1 MSDVMKTYR
10 KPDGYTIQATPK
22 AFQLFYKKQGFVPVE
37 DKENTGSGE
46 LPVKA
51 EADRQ
56 EEPKGNTEE
65 NISAEALE
73 ENISAEALE
82 ENTSVE
88 PPEEKSGG
96 SEEVKPST
104 NRRRTAKR
112 DSAEKDTDSVSE
124 QPAG

>member
-1 MSDVMKTYR
+1 MNNMMKTYR

-22 AFQLFYKKQGFVPVE
+22 AFQLFYKKLGFVPVE
-37 DKENTGSGE
+37 DEENTGSGE

-73 ENISAEALE
+73 EN
-82 ENTSVE
+82 TSVE
-88 PPEEKSGG
+88 PPEEKSGE

-112 DSAEKDTDSVSE
+112 NSAEKDTDSVSE